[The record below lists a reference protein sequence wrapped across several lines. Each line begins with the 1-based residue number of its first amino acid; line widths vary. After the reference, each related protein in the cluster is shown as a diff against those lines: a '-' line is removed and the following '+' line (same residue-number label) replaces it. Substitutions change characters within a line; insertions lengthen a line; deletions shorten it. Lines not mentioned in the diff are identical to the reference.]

1 MSCSW
6 IAQSSLLQLSRFTD
20 VTLRP
25 TQTFSELFSILI
37 FSKKNNISN
46 ANLRSAGSGPM
57 EGPGG
62 QIELDSERSV
72 YESDIEG
79 DWLSAEDHSE
89 ESITPGSTISDSP
102 RTGTPLSTTPRSTLR
117 VPSSFTAA
125 QREQEDA
132 LKAAPQEAAEVAPL
146 LLPAGYELDAG
157 YEYALD
163 AGGQPGAGDSAR
175 GARGGS
181 AGHVAAR
188 RECARWLLARC

>member
-1 MSCSW
+1 M
-6 IAQSSLLQLSRFTD
+6 Q
-20 VTLRP
+20 
-25 TQTFSELFSILI
+25 
-37 FSKKNNISN
+37 
-46 ANLRSAGSGPM
+46 GPS
-57 EGPGG
+57 G

-132 LKAAPQEAAEVAPL
+132 LKAAPQEAAEVGPL
-146 LLPAGYELDAG
+146 QLPACSGTSMHWMQVHSPELETPQEVPEGDPLAMSPLVENAPGGCSLGADA
-157 YEYALD
+157 L
-163 AGGQPGAGDSAR
+163 S
-175 GARGGS
+175 
-181 AGHVAAR
+181 
-188 RECARWLLARC
+188 C